1 MILKK
6 FRVTD
11 FRSTTDSDWIKV
23 SDVTALIGEN
33 EAGKTNLLLPLWKFN
48 PSGDGAINLLDD
60 MPRSRYA
67 EMREEPGNHD
77 FITCVFE
84 LDEEERALAA
94 HHGADPEK
102 CGTVEVVRDFDGRYG
117 WSFPD
122 AEDFDLQQAFA
133 LPPTEDAINGGDEEA
148 EVEAEDRG
156 PNLHSAFQE
165 RLPKFVYYSN
175 YGNLDAQIYLP
186 HVVDNLA
193 RTDLGAKEAAKARTL
208 KVLFDLVNL
217 SPDEVLELARAT
229 GVTERINPQGQR
241 ISTDPKTEEQI
252 TEDDNQLRTRA
263 ALLQSASTKL
273 TKTFRDWWKQGD
285 YRFRLQADGNYF
297 RIWVADD
304 RRPEEIEL
312 EHRSTGL
319 QWFLSFFLVFT
330 YESEDNHEDAIVLLD
345 EPGHSLHPLAQR
357 DLSRFFDNLARTNQI
372 LFTTHS
378 PFMIDADR
386 LDRVRKVY
394 VDDEGGTVASDDLG
408 RARGRGGSRDA
419 GATYA
424 VHSALNLSVSESLLL
439 GCKPVIVEGP
449 SDQHYLSAI
458 KNTLI
463 GKGRIQPSAELVF
476 PPSGGAKTAKI
487 IASILVGRDDVLPF
501 VLLDADNAGQQAAK
515 SLRDSL
521 YAGSADRVI
530 LTDEVFEA
538 MTNTEIEDLLPSSLL
553 VQVLDR
559 QERRADR
566 DFEDV
571 HDSGQPIVP
580 QIKDWARNEG
590 FELSHDWKVRLSLG
604 VKDKLLTNIDRHID
618 EEMLD
623 RWTSLF
629 ERFL

>member
-6 FRVTD
+6 IRVTD
-11 FRSTTDSDWIKV
+11 FRSTTDSGWIDA

-67 EMREEPGNHD
+67 EMREEPGQHD
-77 FITCVFE
+77 FIACVFE
-84 LDEEERALAA
+84 LDADERSLAEG
-94 HHGADPEK
+94 HGADPDK
-102 CGTVEVVRDFDGRYG
+102 CGTVEVVRDFAGRYG

-122 AEDFDLQQAFA
+122 AEDFDLNSAFGPQKA
-133 LPPTEDAINGGDEEA
+133 AATAEGEDATAEPADE
-148 EVEAEDRG
+148 G
-156 PNLHSAFQE
+156 PSLQSVLQK

-193 RTDLGAKEAAKARTL
+193 REDLGAKEAAKARTL

-217 SPDEVLELARAT
+217 SPQEVLELARAT

-241 ISTDPKTEEQI
+241 VKTEPKTDEQI
-252 TEDDNQLRTRA
+252 VADDEQLRTRA

-273 TKTFRDWWKQGD
+273 TRTFKDWWKQGD

-330 YESEDNHEDAIVLLD
+330 YESEDSHEDAIVLLD

-357 DLSRFFDNLARTNQI
+357 DLSRFFDNLAQTNQL

-394 VDDEGGTVASDDLG
+394 VDGEGGTVASDDLG
-408 RARGRGGSRDA
+408 QARKKGGQRDS

-439 GCKPVIVEGP
+439 GCTPVIVEGP

-458 KNTLI
+458 KNILI

-487 IASILVGRDDVLPF
+487 IASILLGRDDVLPF
-501 VLLDADNAGQQAAK
+501 VLLDGDNAGQQAAK
-515 SLRDSL
+515 SLRNDL
-521 YAGSADRVI
+521 YAGSKERVL
-530 LTDEVFEA
+530 LTDEAFEE
-538 MTNTEIEDLLPSSLL
+538 MTGTEIEDLLPSDLL

-559 QERRADR
+559 LERRADR
-566 DFEDV
+566 EFEDI
-571 HDSGQPIVP
+571 HDPKQPIVP
-580 QIKDWARNEG
+580 QIKVWAGEEG
-590 FELSHDWKVRLSLG
+590 FELASDWKVRLSLG
-604 VKDKLLTNIDRHID
+604 VKEKLMANVDRHVD
-618 EEMLD
+618 DALVD
-623 RWTSLF
+623 RWARLF
-629 ERFL
+629 KKFS

>member
-11 FRSTTDSDWIKV
+11 FRSVTNSGWIDV

-48 PSGDGAINLLDD
+48 PSGDGTINLLDD

-67 EMREEPGNHD
+67 EMREEPGHHD
-77 FITCVFE
+77 FIACVFE
-84 LDEEERALAA
+84 LNADERSLAER
-94 HHGADPEK
+94 HGADPDK
-102 CGTVEVVRDFDGRYG
+102 CSTVEVVRDFDGRYG

-122 AEDFDLQQAFA
+122 AEDFNLYKAFVPQRA
-133 LPPTEDAINGGDEEA
+133 EDTAEGEEA
-148 EVEAEDRG
+148 DPGSAREGSSLSEALEK
-156 PNLHSAFQE
+156 

-193 RTDLGAKEAAKARTL
+193 RDDLGAKEAAKTRTL

-217 SPDEVLELARAT
+217 SPQEVLELARAT
-229 GVTERINPQGQR
+229 GVTERFDQRGQR
-241 ISTDPKTEEQI
+241 IKTDPKTDEQI
-252 TEDDNQLRTRA
+252 AADDEQLRTRA

-273 TKTFRDWWKQGD
+273 TRTFRDWWKQGD

-297 RIWVADD
+297 RIWVADE

-312 EHRSTGL
+312 EHRSAGL

-330 YESEDNHEDAIVLLD
+330 YESEDSHEGAVVLLD

-357 DLSRFFDNLARTNQI
+357 DLTRFFDNLSQTNQL

-408 RARGRGGSRDA
+408 QARRKGGQRDT

-439 GCKPVIVEGP
+439 GCTPVVVEGP

-458 KNTLI
+458 KNVLI
-463 GKGRIQPSAELVF
+463 SKGRIQPTAELVF

-487 IASILVGRDDVLPF
+487 IASILVGRDDLLPF
-501 VLLDADNAGQQAAK
+501 VLLDSDNAGQQAAK
-515 SLRDSL
+515 SLRSDL
-521 YAGSADRVI
+521 YAGSDERV
-530 LTDEVFEA
+530 LQTDEA
-538 MTNTEIEDLLPSSLL
+538 IDGMTGTEIEDLLPSKLL

-559 QERRADR
+559 MERRADR
-566 DFEDV
+566 EFEDV
-571 HDSGQPIVP
+571 HDPKQPIVP
-580 QIKDWARNEG
+580 QIKAWARDEE
-590 FELSHDWKVRLSLG
+590 FELVSDWKVRLSLG
-604 VKDKLLTNIDRHID
+604 VKDKLIANVARHVD
-618 EEMLD
+618 DALVD
-623 RWTSLF
+623 RWAGLF
-629 ERFL
+629 EKFS

>member
-6 FRVTD
+6 FCVTD
-11 FRSTTDSDWIKV
+11 FRSTTDSGWINV

-48 PSGDGAINLLDD
+48 PSGDGAINILDD

-67 EMREEPGNHD
+67 EMREEPGRHD
-77 FITCVFE
+77 FVTCVFE
-84 LDEEERALAA
+84 LDEDERALAVR
-94 HHGADPEK
+94 HGADPNT
-102 CGTVEVVRDFDGRYG
+102 CSTVEVVRDFEGRYG

-122 AEDFDLQQAFA
+122 AEDFDLYEAFIPA
-133 LPPTEDAINGGDEEA
+133 QLGETTDNDELESDNVA
-148 EVEAEDRG
+148 KG
-156 PNLHSAFQE
+156 PSLSSELRA

-186 HVVDNLA
+186 HVVDNLS
-193 RTDLGAKEAAKARTL
+193 RTDLGAKETAKARTL

-217 SPDEVLELARAT
+217 SPQEVLELARAT
-229 GVTERINPQGQR
+229 GVTEQIDHQGRR
-241 ISTDPKTEEQI
+241 ISTEPKTEEQI
-252 TEDDNQLRTRA
+252 AADDEKLRTRA

-273 TKTFRDWWKQGD
+273 TKTFREWWKQGD

-297 RIWVADD
+297 RIWVSDN

-330 YESEDNHEDAIVLLD
+330 YESEDDYEGAIILLD

-357 DLSRFFDNLARTNQI
+357 DLSRFFDNLSKTNQI

-394 VDDEGGTVASDDLG
+394 VAEDGGTVASDDLG
-408 RARGRGGSRDA
+408 QSRRTGGQREA

-424 VHSALNLSVSESLLL
+424 VHSALNLSVAESLLL

-458 KNTLI
+458 KNVLI

-476 PPSGGAKTAKI
+476 PPAGGAKTAKI
-487 IASILVGRDDVLPF
+487 IAAILLGRDEVLPF
-501 VLLDADNAGQQAAK
+501 VLLDGDNAGQQAAK
-515 SLRDSL
+515 ALRESL
-521 YAGSADRVI
+521 YAASEDRII
-530 LTDEVFEA
+530 LTDDVFDSMA
-538 MTNTEIEDLLPSSLL
+538 NTEIEDLLPSSLL
-553 VQVLDR
+553 VQIMDR
-559 QERRADR
+559 LERRAAL
-566 DFEDV
+566 DFEDA
-571 HDSGQPIVP
+571 HDPTRPIVP
-580 QIKDWARNEG
+580 QIKEWARREG
-590 FELSHDWKVRLSLG
+590 FELAQDWKVRLSLG
-604 VKDKLLTNIDRHID
+604 VKDRLLSNVDRHVD
-618 EEMLD
+618 DALLG
-623 RWTSLF
+623 RWTQLF
-629 ERFL
+629 RRFS

>member
-11 FRSTTDSDWIKV
+11 FRSTTDSSWIDV
-23 SDVTALIGEN
+23 ADVTALIGEN

-48 PSGDGAINLLDD
+48 PTGDGEINLLDD

-67 EMREEPGNHD
+67 EMREKPKNYD
-77 FITCVFE
+77 FITCLFE
-84 LDEEERALAA
+84 LDADERVVVER
-94 HHGADPEK
+94 HGADPEK
-102 CGTVEVVRDFDGRYG
+102 CSTVEVVRDFAGRYG

-122 AEDFDLQQAFA
+122 AEDFDLDAAFA
-133 LPPTEDAINGGDEEA
+133 SPKAEDAAEGEETS
-148 EVEAEDRG
+148 EASEDKG
-156 PNLHSAFQE
+156 PSLSKVLKG

-193 RTDLGAKEAAKARTL
+193 RDDLGAKEAAKVRTL

-217 SPDEVLELARAT
+217 SPQEVLELARAT
-229 GVTERINPQGQR
+229 GVSERIDQRGQR
-241 ISTDPKTEEQI
+241 ISTDVKTDEQI
-252 TEDDNQLRTRA
+252 AVDDEQLRTRA

-273 TKTFRDWWKQGD
+273 TSTFQDWWKQGD

-330 YESEDNHEDAIVLLD
+330 YESEDNHEDAVVLLD

-357 DLSRFFDNLARTNQI
+357 DLSRFFDNLAQTNQI

-394 VDDEGGTVASDDLG
+394 VDDGGKTVASDDLG
-408 RARGRGGSRDA
+408 QARGRGGQRDA

-439 GCKPVIVEGP
+439 GCTPVIVEGP

-458 KNTLI
+458 KNVLI

-501 VLLDADNAGQQAAK
+501 VLLDGDDAGQQAAR
-515 SLRDSL
+515 SLRDGL
-521 YAGSADRVI
+521 YAASKDRVI
-530 LTDEVFEA
+530 ITDEAFEA
-538 MTNTEIEDLLPSSLL
+538 MTNTEIEDLVPSGLL
-553 VQVLDR
+553 VNVLDR
-559 QERRADR
+559 IERRAER

-571 HDSGQPIVP
+571 HDPERPIVP
-580 QIKDWARNEG
+580 QIKSWARAEG
-590 FELSHDWKVRLSLG
+590 FDLPQDWKVRVSLG
-604 VKDKLLTNIDRHID
+604 VKNKLLANVDRHVD
-618 EEMLD
+618 DALLD
-623 RWTSLF
+623 RWAGLF
-629 ERFL
+629 EKFS